1 MDSFKTKSVRKED
14 VKKDWI
20 LVDADSQIV
29 GRLASKIAVILRGKH
44 KPSYTPHIECGDHVV
59 VINADKVQFTGNKF
73 EDKRYFS
80 HSGYPGGQSR
90 RSPKAIAGKKVEW
103 ILENAVRGMLPKNRL
118 GRKLFTN
125 LHVYA
130 GTEHPHEAQNPKSIK
145 L

>member
-59 VINADKVQFTGNKF
+59 VINADKLFV
-73 EDKRYFS
+73 
-80 HSGYPGGQSR
+80 
-90 RSPKAIAGKKVEW
+90 AIACQLCIGIVIPYK
-103 ILENAVRGMLPKNRL
+103 
-118 GRKLFTN
+118 
-125 LHVYA
+125 
-130 GTEHPHEAQNPKSIK
+130 
-145 L
+145 